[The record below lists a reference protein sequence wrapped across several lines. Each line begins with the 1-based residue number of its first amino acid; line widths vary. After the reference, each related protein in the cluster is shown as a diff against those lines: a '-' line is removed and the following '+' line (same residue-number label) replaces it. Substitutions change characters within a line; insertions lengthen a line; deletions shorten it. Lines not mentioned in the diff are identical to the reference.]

1 MPIFAKCQNLPNAKI
16 CHAAKTKC
24 QYLPSANRF
33 GSWLDFFQ
41 MSHLIMIIRDYLIC
55 RKVSKSD
62 EVNTPVGRILKP
74 LNLGTEQA
82 ILTMKARFSLLLMVE
97 GFHELSMN
105 EEIKI
110 SLNKY

>member
-33 GSWLDFFQ
+33 DSLLDFFQ
-41 MSHLIMIIRDYLIC
+41 ISHLIMIITNYLIC

-62 EVNTPVGRILKP
+62 EVNTPVGYILKP
-74 LNLGTEQA
+74 VNLRSEQA
-82 ILTMKARFSLLLMVE
+82 ILTMKARFSLLPMVE
-97 GFHELSMN
+97 GFHELSIN
-105 EEIKI
+105 EG
-110 SLNKY
+110 NKFLH